1 MKMNEK
7 RIVQFAAG
15 CVLLTII
22 TALLIG
28 WVMNIIEIAATVD
41 AELTGMFI
49 LRCIGM
55 FVAPLGGILGWF

>member
-1 MKMNEK
+1 MNEK
-7 RIVQFAAG
+7 QIVQFAAG
-15 CVLLTII
+15 GVLLTII

-28 WVMNIIEIAATVD
+28 WVMNIIEIANTVD

-49 LRCIGM
+49 LRCIGV